1 MVKICDLEFFWIYL
15 DFIWV
20 KFEFESISNSNSI
33 SKLNS
38 KQSVKPLTTDGPIS
52 LKA

>member
-1 MVKICDLEFFWIYL
+1 VKFEFYL

-20 KFEFESISNSNSI
+20 KFEFESNSNSNSI
-33 SKLNS
+33 SKLNF
-38 KQSVKPLTTDGPIS
+38 KQSVKPLATDGPVS